1 MINFIWS
8 SFALPIIEKSEV
20 DFADEHFL
28 YKKIENKAVYADY
41 SATEVIP
48 EDARS

>member
-1 MINFIWS
+1 MK
-8 SFALPIIEKSEV
+8 KSEV